1 MSVRTA
7 ILAACLAAGWS
18 HFAHAAE
25 EPPPAAEVFHGER
38 LFLETRFAQRFHEF
52 VAGGGGI
59 NEPLGEGDPKL
70 EKTSRFFGLPPY
82 QIPFAEGPFKGASYN
97 CRACHLVDEH
107 VGQKELGMRAYAD
120 FASRSPLPERGDGQS
135 ETVRNSPVLVGAL
148 QRGHFVLHADGEFA
162 SAQDLIVATLTG
174 RNLGWRPREGGLA
187 ARHACDV
194 IRQDD
199 GTGELAQEFGGLAY
213 REVFAGMS
221 MSGEALPAEHRIAES
236 GRMDA
241 STSSCDEVLAGAARL
256 IRHYLDDLAFSAEA
270 ESMAPYDL
278 FLDANGLPRSPGPD
292 ESTEA
297 YSERLLAQVEALAER
312 GALQFVRGNPAT
324 DGGGFRFH
332 DQPYAF
338 GETELEGMRIFFS
351 RKPAEARG
359 AGNCVAC
366 HPAPHFTD
374 FGLHNIGVTQIEYE
388 AVHGSGSFWKLRI
401 PTAQQRMERADDYLP
416 ATATHPDRREMFR
429 KAASESEPLA
439 TDLGAWNVFL
449 NDDYP
454 KSQELLRR
462 WFCRDGAECATA
474 DQALER
480 SIAAFKTP
488 TLRDLG
494 HSAPYMHN
502 GRISDL
508 HAAVGFYIAASARSR
523 GGGLRHADD
532 ELRKIGIAPRDLQ
545 PLVRFLVSL
554 YEDYN

>member
-1 MSVRTA
+1 MNVRTA
-7 ILAACLAAGWS
+7 ILAACLAAG
-18 HFAHAAE
+18 HPALAAE

-38 LFLETRFAQRFHEF
+38 LFLETRFAQHFHEF

-59 NEPLGEGDPKL
+59 NEPLGEGDPRL
-70 EKTSRFFGLPPY
+70 EKTARFFGLPPY

-148 QRGHFVLHADGEFA
+148 QPRGRFVLHADGEFA

-174 RNLGWRPREGGLA
+174 RNLGWRPREGNLA

-194 IRQDD
+194 IRRDD
-199 GTGELAQEFGGLAY
+199 GTGELAEEFGGLAY
-213 REVFAGMS
+213 SEVFAGTS
-221 MSGEALPAEHRIAES
+221 MSGEALPAEHRIAEEE
-236 GRMDA
+236 RMDV
-241 STSSCDEVLAGAARL
+241 STSSCDEVLAGVARL
-256 IRHYLDDLAFSAEA
+256 IRHYLDDLAFSADA
-270 ESMAPYDL
+270 GSMAPYDL
-278 FLDANGLPRSPGPD
+278 FLDANGLPRSPASN
-292 ESTEA
+292 ESPEA

-312 GALQFVRGNPAT
+312 GALRFVHGNPAT
-324 DGGGFRFH
+324 DDGGFRFH
-332 DQPYAF
+332 DQPYVF
-338 GETELEGMRIFFS
+338 GETELEGMRTFFS
-351 RKPAEARG
+351 RKPTEERG
-359 AGNCVAC
+359 VGNCAAC

-388 AVHGSGSFWKLRI
+388 AVHGPGSFWKLRI
-401 PTAQQRMERADDYLP
+401 PTAQQRMEGADVYLP
-416 ATATHPDRREMFR
+416 ATAAHPDRRGMFR

-439 TDLGAWNVFL
+439 ADLGAWNVFL

-454 KSQELLRR
+454 KPQEPLRR
-462 WFCRDGAECATA
+462 WFCQDGAACATV

-508 HAAVGFYIAASARSR
+508 HAAVGFYIAASANSR
-523 GGGLRHADD
+523 NGGIRHADE
-532 ELRKIGIAPRDLQ
+532 ELRKIEIAPRDLQ

-554 YEDYN
+554 YEDYS